1 MSFRDIT
8 TDCMSNI
15 ERKQVLWIRIGFN
28 ADPDLALYLNEDPD
42 PDPRSQCRKWVIK
55 HLRRHIS
62 IIERLE
68 IRLIS
73 KFWSIYLLLVPDPGE
88 PNQCGSGSTRLVNT
102 HQFQDE
108 SLKFVFIIF
117 LFM

>member
-1 MSFRDIT
+1 MGHKT
-8 TDCMSNI
+8 
-15 ERKQVLWIRIGFN
+15 
-28 ADPDLALYLNEDPD
+28 
-42 PDPRSQCRKWVIK
+42 

-62 IIERLE
+62 IFERLE

-88 PNQCGSGSTRLVNT
+88 PNQCGSGSTRLVKT

-108 SLKFVFIIF
+108 RLKFVFIIF
-117 LFM
+117 LFMSANGILTSIYGNC